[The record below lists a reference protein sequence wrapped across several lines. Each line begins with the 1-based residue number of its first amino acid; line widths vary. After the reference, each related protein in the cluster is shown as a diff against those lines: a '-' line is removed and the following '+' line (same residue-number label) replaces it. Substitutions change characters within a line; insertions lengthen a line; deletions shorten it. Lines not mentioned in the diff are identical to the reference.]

1 MSPLRKRE
9 TEGDPEIGPHP
20 SGMSP
25 AEVWYRYTR
34 YPFLLAKV
42 VLYTLA
48 VAALIVVFRSVESVL
63 FPVLLSLLVAYLL
76 DPTVDRFEER
86 GWTRTAAIALLLGI
100 GLSGVG
106 LFIVFLYPTIAHQ
119 VQTLIEG
126 FPSLVESVETD
137 LLPWLEKQGV
147 TIPQSAEDAFAEY
160 GEVIRSQVPNVT
172 SYASKAA
179 SGLFSQL
186 GSVAASA
193 VNLVM
198 IPIFTF
204 YFLRDFDRMR
214 LALMEYMPAGNRE
227 FYLSRL
233 SRVDEV
239 VGAWFRGQCE
249 VAAILGV
256 LYALGL
262 ALVFGLSGVG
272 MGAGIAIGL
281 VAGLLN
287 VIPYFGFL
295 IGFVLS
301 ILMVLLDW
309 NGILPV
315 VGVIAVFSVV
325 QGLEGWVITP
335 RIVGDKVGLS
345 PVVVIIALL
354 LGQEILG
361 LVGVLLALPI
371 AGALRVLAPDFVAYW
386 KASSWYTGEVTSDA
400 RLSFVEVALAAER
413 EGDGAG
419 DGANAPADSE
429 GDDGGPAAG

>member
-1 MSPLRKRE
+1 MSQ
-9 TEGDPEIGPHP
+9 
-20 SGMSP
+20 

-86 GWTRTAAIALLLGI
+86 GWSRTAAIALLLSF

-106 LFIVFLYPTIAHQ
+106 LFILFLYPTIAHQ
-119 VQTLIEG
+119 VQVLIEG
-126 FPSLVESVETD
+126 FPSLVESIQTE
-137 LLPWLEKQGV
+137 LLPWLERQGV
-147 TIPQSAEDAFAEY
+147 AIPQSAEDAFAEY
-160 GEVIRSQVPNVT
+160 GEVIRNQVPNVT

-179 SGLFSQL
+179 TSLFSQM
-186 GSVAASA
+186 GTVAASA

-204 YFLRDFDRMR
+204 YFLRDFDRMKA
-214 LALMEYMPAGNRE
+214 ALMEYMPAGNRD

-233 SRVDEV
+233 GRVDEV

-249 VAAILGV
+249 VAGILGV
-256 LYALGL
+256 LYAIGL
-262 ALVFGLSGVG
+262 AIVFGLSGTG
-272 MGAGIAIGL
+272 IGAGVAIGL

-287 VIPYFGFL
+287 IIPYFGFL

-301 ILMVLLDW
+301 MLMVLLEW
-309 NGILPV
+309 NGVLPV
-315 VGVIAVFSVV
+315 VGVIVVFSVV

-371 AGALRVLAPDFVAYW
+371 AGALRVLLPDFVAYW

-400 RLSFVEVALAAER
+400 RLSFIECALDAERAAEATNGSDDSGPAG
-413 EGDGAG
+413 GDGDAAPPAG
-419 DGANAPADSE
+419 
-429 GDDGGPAAG
+429 

>member
-1 MSPLRKRE
+1 MSE
-9 TEGDPEIGPHP
+9 T
-20 SGMSP
+20 
-25 AEVWYRYTR
+25 EVWYRYTR

-48 VAALIVVFRSVESVL
+48 VAALIGVFRSVESVL
-63 FPVLLSLLVAYLL
+63 FPVLLSLLIAYLL
-76 DPTVDRFEER
+76 DPTVDRLEER
-86 GWTRTAAIALLLGI
+86 GWSRTAAIALLLGI
-100 GLSGVG
+100 GLSGGG
-106 LFIVFLYPTIAHQ
+106 LFVVFLYPTIAHQ
-119 VQTLIEG
+119 VEVLIEG
-126 FPSLVESVETD
+126 FPSLVESIQNE
-137 LLPWLEKQGV
+137 LIPWLESQGV
-147 TIPQSAEDAFAEY
+147 AIPQSAEDAFAEY
-160 GEVIRSQVPNVT
+160 GELIRNQVPNVT
-172 SYASKAA
+172 AYASQAVA
-179 SGLFSQL
+179 GLFTQL
-186 GSVAASA
+186 GSVAASV

-198 IPIFTF
+198 IPVFTF

-214 LALMEYMPAGNRE
+214 YALLEYMPAGNRE

-256 LYALGL
+256 LYAAGL
-262 ALVFGLSGVG
+262 AAVFGFSGIG

-301 ILMVLLDW
+301 MLMVLLEW

-315 VGVIAVFSVV
+315 LGVITVFAVV
-325 QGLEGWVITP
+325 QGLEGWIITP

-361 LVGVLLALPI
+361 LVGVLLALPV
-371 AGALRVLAPDFVAYW
+371 AGALRVLLPDFVAFW
-386 KASSWYTGEVTSDA
+386 KASSWYTGEVTSDV
-400 RLSFVEVALAAER
+400 RLSFVEVALEAER
-413 EGDGAG
+413 AAQAPNGAVPAVPDTAGGDA
-419 DGANAPADSE
+419 DTPAR
-429 GDDGGPAAG
+429 